1 MGKNVRVLSI
11 ALSAAIALTVAVPAR
26 AASWLE
32 MNFYL
37 FGGPRYDAWLPACDN
52 PLALAKINVHFAIKE
67 IRFWNPSLFIS
78 RFGETREVAYRPW
91 GDYAIPRRFCVA
103 KTLLSDGTE
112 TVLHSFAGS
121 DGSFPMCNLMM
132 DKKGNLYGTT
142 NGGGAH
148 GAGAVFKVSAKGT
161 LTVLYSFAGGSD
173 GSFPQASVTRDSAGN
188 LYGTTSSGGA
198 SGDGTVFMVAP

>member
-1 MGKNVRVLSI
+1 MRKGVGILSI
-11 ALSAAIALTVAVPAR
+11 LLSAAIALTAAVPAR

-52 PLALAKINVHFAIKE
+52 PIALAKIDIHFAIKE

-112 TVLHSFAGS
+112 TVTYYTIGEDLGFAGATW
-121 DGSFPMCNLMM
+121 GVEWCVL
-132 DKKGNLYGTT
+132 
-142 NGGGAH
+142 GADRNM
-148 GAGAVFKVSAKGT
+148 A
-161 LTVLYSFAGGSD
+161 YSPRCKMAQ
-173 GSFPQASVTRDSAGN
+173 P
-188 LYGTTSSGGA
+188 
-198 SGDGTVFMVAP
+198 